1 MTVWRSAGGTPP
13 CAKPDGT
20 TPPES
25 SALRSR
31 RCGTSSRSRRSR
43 DKLGLPPVTMRQLVG
58 SATPD
63 DEDEAEQARI
73 AAIRESFPDHVELVR
88 DGWLAPNPRGWRWV
102 RNYFARR
109 LQSVRVWG
117 FAIVVL
123 IGSTSRFSC
132 ARWSESSSERASF

>member
-1 MTVWRSAGGTPP
+1 MVACFAGIVILVAALQFL
-13 CAKPDGT
+13 AKHAFNFRVY
-20 TPPES
+20 E
-25 SALRSR
+25 AVIE
-31 RCGTSSRSRRSR
+31 RSR

-123 IGSTSRFSC
+123 IALDF
-132 ARWSESSSERASF
+132 AILVRALVRIL